1 MATRR
6 RFLQISGAAL
16 AATAFGR
23 ALHVSAQE
31 STPASANPVAG
42 ATPSVEIGDISALPL
57 KEDGKIII
65 HTDEPVYEPWF
76 VDNEPENG
84 KGFESAVAFAVAE
97 KLGFSEDQ
105 VEWGRTP
112 FNNSYAPGPKP
123 FDFYICDVSRTPERA
138 RAVGFSEP
146 YNAVPLVV
154 VTKADG
160 PVVDATS
167 LEDLAQFKW
176 GTQIGTTFH
185 SYIENDIQPDQ
196 DILVYDTNADSLTA
210 LMNDTVE
217 AVVQTLQI
225 GIYNVE
231 IQFEGLTLG
240 GLLPNSDQYT
250 GLVTELDSPLVPYLD
265 AAIIELWND
274 GTIPS
279 LQDEY
284 LAPPEDLQTYDE

>member
-6 RFLQISGAAL
+6 RFIHISGGAFAAAAL
-16 AATAFGR
+16 GR
-23 ALHVSAQE
+23 SLQVSGQE
-31 STPASANPVAG
+31 STPAIS
-42 ATPSVEIGDISALPL
+42 ATPPVEIGDISTLPL
-57 KEDGKIII
+57 LEEDKLII

-123 FDFYICDVSRTPERA
+123 FDFYICDVSDTPERA
-138 RAVGFSEP
+138 RAVGFSYY
-146 YNAVPLVV
+146 YNAVPLVL

-160 PVVDATS
+160 PVMDATS
-167 LEDLAQFKW
+167 LEDLAKFKW

-185 SYIENDIQPDQ
+185 SYIEDQIKPEQ
-196 DILVYDTNADSLTA
+196 DIFVYDTNADSLTA
-210 LMNDTVE
+210 LMNDTVD

-225 GIYNVE
+225 GMFNVDV
-231 IQFEGLTLG
+231 QFEGLALG
-240 GLLPNSDQYT
+240 GLLPDSGQYT
-250 GLVTELDSPLVPYLD
+250 GLVTELDSPLIPYLD
-265 AAIIELWND
+265 AAVIELWND

-279 LQDEY
+279 LQEEY
-284 LAPPEDLQTYDE
+284 LAPPEDLRTYSK

>member
-6 RFLQISGAAL
+6 RLIQISGAAL

-23 ALHVSAQE
+23 SLQASAQDA
-31 STPASANPVAG
+31 TPGSANPVAG
-42 ATPSVEIGDISALPL
+42 ATPSVEIGDISVLPL
-57 KEDGKIII
+57 KEEGKIII

-76 VDNEPENG
+76 VDNDPANG

-160 PVVDATS
+160 PVMEATS

-185 SYIENDIQPDQ
+185 SYIESHIKPEQ

-210 LMNDTVE
+210 LMNDTVQ

-225 GIYNVE
+225 GIFNVDV
-231 IQFEGLTLG
+231 QFEGLALG
-240 GLLPNSDQYT
+240 GLLPDSDQYT
-250 GLVTELDSPLVPYLD
+250 ALVTELDSPLIPYLD
-265 AAIIELWND
+265 AAVIELWND
-274 GTIPS
+274 GTIPALS
-279 LQDEY
+279 DEY
-284 LAPPEDLQTYDE
+284 LAPPEDLKTYEG